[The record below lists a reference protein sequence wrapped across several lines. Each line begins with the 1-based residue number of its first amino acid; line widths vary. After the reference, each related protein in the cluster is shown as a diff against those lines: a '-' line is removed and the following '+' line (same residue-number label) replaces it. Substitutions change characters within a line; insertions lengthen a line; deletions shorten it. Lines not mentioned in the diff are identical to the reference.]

1 MKRSVF
7 AVSFLVFLSLMIFGG
22 TWAWSAGPKGAKAL
36 FYSGEGTT
44 VSNKSPAKQ
53 PSRVSSEPGPSAA
66 ARGQYMGV
74 QYWIDRL
81 SPSGELKRASSSATF
96 RRGDRIKVS
105 LRSNQD
111 GYLYVINVGST
122 GASTVLFPTESA
134 QGTNLVL
141 ANQVLEIPPNGFFRF
156 DENPG
161 EEILL
166 VMLSP
171 TPIDSGAPGG
181 APPTRT
187 AEAEQAPAAAP
198 AQGAETMPP
207 PQQAPA
213 EGVASR
219 PPNSDPVEVAYN
231 SKGIGSKGIARGSKD
246 IFVENLKNTASTRAY
261 GGKDM
266 YLEEDRGASPS
277 TFVVA
282 PVSAL
287 QKGNQLISLK
297 IKLKHR

>member
-1 MKRSVF
+1 MKRSVYGVF
-7 AVSFLVFLSLMIFGG
+7 LLVFLFVCAVDG

-44 VSNKSPAKQ
+44 VSSKSAAKQ
-53 PSRVSSEPGPSAA
+53 SSRASSEAS

-81 SPSGELKRASSSATF
+81 SPSGELKRTSSSATF
-96 RRGDRIKVS
+96 KRGDRIKVS

-111 GYLYVINVGST
+111 GYLYVINMGST
-122 GASTVLFPTESA
+122 GASTVLFPTESS
-134 QGTNLVL
+134 QGMNLVL

-161 EEILL
+161 EEVLL

-171 TPIDSGAPGG
+171 TPINGGVPGG
-181 APPTRT
+181 APPART
-187 AEAEQAPAAAP
+187 AEAEPAPVP
-198 AQGAETMPP
+198 AQSAETMPP
-207 PQQAPA
+207 PPQPGT
-213 EGVASR
+213 EGVAGL
-219 PPNSDPVEVAYN
+219 PPNSDPIEVAYN
-231 SKGIGSKGIARGSKD
+231 SKGIGAKGMARGSKD
-246 IFVENLKNTASTRAY
+246 LFVENLKTTASTKAY

-266 YLEEDRGASPS
+266 YVEEDRGASPA
-277 TFVVA
+277 TYVVA

-287 QKGNQLISLK
+287 QQGERLISLN